1 MNDSGYADP
10 SVLIRKIF
18 ETPGII
24 TGTPVRNGVP
34 ITGQQQYEQAMGE
47 FNQWYTKTAKDRGG
61 LVNASWLNT
70 QEEPNMF
77 GEGFSGGHG
86 EVPTQIR
93 HAHRGEL
100 TGYIGDI
107 GGQVQGIPQYNWS
120 YTHED
125 VTSPYDVL
133 YYNIT
138 GKFNRGE
145 GGMGY

>member
-1 MNDSGYADP
+1 
-10 SVLIRKIF
+10 
-18 ETPGII
+18 
-24 TGTPVRNGVP
+24 
-34 ITGQQQYEQAMGE
+34 
-47 FNQWYTKTAKDRGG
+47 
-61 LVNASWLNT
+61 
-70 QEEPNMF
+70 MF

-100 TGYIGDI
+100 TGYVGNV
-107 GGQVQGIPQYNWS
+107 GTQVQGIPQYRWS

-133 YYNIT
+133 YYNMT